1 MSTRNTQVSK
11 KQKNVN
17 MQNIK
22 KKEKKDKKQIKNYW
36 LKTRS
41 VK

>member
-1 MSTRNTQVSK
+1 MSTKNTQVSK

-22 KKEKKDKKQIKNYW
+22 KKEKKDKK
-36 LKTRS
+36 
-41 VK
+41 

>member
-22 KKEKKDKKQIKNYW
+22 KKEKKDKK
-36 LKTRS
+36 
-41 VK
+41 